1 MVGVGPK
8 LAAARS
14 RKWTADKL
22 KEEALKY
29 EYKVDFIKK
38 AKGAYRSAKIL
49 GIYEEI
55 TAHMSCGYE
64 KVKRE
69 NTFYTPEIVREEASK
84 FNSPTDFHQNART
97 FYLAA
102 QRLGILADVTK
113 HMDRAAKPNGYWT
126 LDRLMKEASKYK
138 TRKEFAKSNYAAF
151 CATYRHPQKTEILAS
166 LESTNWITR
175 NTGMVY
181 PYLTKRN

>member
-1 MVGVGPK
+1 M
-8 LAAARS
+8 
-14 RKWTADKL
+14 
-22 KEEALKY
+22 
-29 EYKVDFIKK
+29 
-38 AKGAYRSAKIL
+38 AYRSAKIL

-55 TAHMSCGYE
+55 TAHMKCGYE

-69 NTFYTPEIVREEASK
+69 NTFYTPERVREEASK
-84 FNSPTDFHQNART
+84 FNSPTDFHQNARN
-97 FYLAA
+97 FYVAA

-113 HMDRAAKPNGYWT
+113 HMDRVAKPNGYWT

-181 PYLTKRN
+181 LYLTKGELNFVKFGICDFGPHEKVSEYIYTVRRRGKWRLCDQDR